1 VKDQHFCELEDDL
14 EDLQECTVDLSAL
27 AEAAVK
33 PLERELEDLQNHCVQ
48 IDFVLVTDPYYWQP
62 VDFINPCGWWL
73 AWFELFG

>member
-33 PLERELEDLQNHCVQ
+33 PLERELEDLQTVRPTLK
-48 IDFVLVTDPYYWQP
+48 VSSSGGSTTDRQDQ
-62 VDFINPCGWWL
+62 VG
-73 AWFELFG
+73 